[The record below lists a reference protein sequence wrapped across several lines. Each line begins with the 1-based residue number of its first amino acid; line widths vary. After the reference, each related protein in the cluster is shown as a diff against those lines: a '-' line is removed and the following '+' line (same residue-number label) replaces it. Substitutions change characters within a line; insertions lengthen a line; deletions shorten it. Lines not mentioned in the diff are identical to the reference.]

1 MRPGR
6 TSILSR
12 SEPVSSSE
20 LLVILPCATP
30 AILALIVAHTA
41 SKCNKI
47 KGLAEREGFE
57 PPIRFPV
64 YTLSKRAPS
73 AARPS
78 LRHTD
83 SVLILWGLRG
93 DRNRQSASA
102 TGYAAESWQLTLNLR
117 NSLWILS
124 NGCDAGRTSVSG

>member
-1 MRPGR
+1 MQPGR

-73 AARPS
+73 ATRPS
-78 LRHTD
+78 LLSISFLSDFMELTRRPQPGTAFRRPAFGPF
-83 SVLILWGLRG
+83 GLR
-93 DRNRQSASA
+93 AHKMP
-102 TGYAAESWQLTLNLR
+102 L
-117 NSLWILS
+117 I
-124 NGCDAGRTSVSG
+124 